1 MEFGPLAFEIFIP
14 MRLFSTDLD
23 GTLLGHPEG
32 LARFSQR
39 WATCETH
46 HRPRLVYNTS
56 RTVADTLSLVETRQL
71 PQPDFILGSL
81 GTEYHD
87 ATSTSDAGLREHFRL
102 GWDLETVEEIVGA
115 IPGLRRQP
123 LPTLRFKSSWL
134 WIRARRDEIDT
145 LARRLHA
152 AGLRVNLI
160 YSARYFLDIVPQQAG
175 KGRSLAWLC
184 QRLRLPLDQVL
195 VAGDS
200 GHDADM
206 FLLPETH
213 GIVVENALPE
223 LHAVAINPRTYVARR
238 PMAEGVI
245 EGLEH
250 FGVLR
255 TEAAA
260 QREAAVFH

>member
-1 MEFGPLAFEIFIP
+1 

-23 GTLLGHPEG
+23 GTLLGNPEG
-32 LARFSQR
+32 LARFTQR
-39 WATCETH
+39 WAARETH
-46 HRPRLVYNTS
+46 HRPLLVYNTS
-56 RTVADTLSLVETRQL
+56 RTVADTLSLVGTRQL

-81 GTEYHD
+81 GTECHD

-115 IPGLRRQP
+115 TPGVRRQP
-123 LPTLRFKSSWL
+123 LPTLRFKSSWH
-134 WIRARRDEIDT
+134 WIRARRDEIDA

-152 AGLRVNLI
+152 VGLRVNLI
-160 YSARYFLDIVPQQAG
+160 YSARYFLDIVPQHAG
-175 KGRSLAWLC
+175 KGRALAWLC
-184 QRLRLPLDQVL
+184 RRLQLALENVI

-206 FLLPETH
+206 FLLPETR

-223 LHAVAINPRTYVARR
+223 LHAVAINPRTFIARR
-238 PMAEGVI
+238 PMADGVL

-250 FGVLR
+250 FGVLHGH
-255 TEAAA
+255 TTAQCEAPAC
-260 QREAAVFH
+260 R